1 MQNRREFLIT
11 SLALAAGCT
20 TAPRESGGILD
31 THTHFYD
38 PTRPQGVP
46 WPPKDD
52 ALLYRK
58 VMPEELKKM
67 ALPLGITGT
76 IVVEA
81 SPWVEDNQWIL
92 DLAKTDTFIKGLV
105 GHLKPGRP
113 GFSQDLNRFGA
124 NPLFRGI
131 RVGLWDIPLATE
143 DSTFVNDLRLL
154 AKRGL
159 TLDVLGGPDQI
170 EKIASLA
177 TAIPDLRIVVD
188 HCAGVRVTGEA
199 PDAKWVNG
207 IKLLAARRNIHM
219 KVSGLVEGTGFP
231 NSAPLSVE
239 SYRPALDVLW
249 NSFGE
254 DRVLFG
260 SNWPVSAR
268 FASYENV
275 LKIVRDYVKSG
286 TAAEKYFR
294 RNAERVYLS

>member
-1 MQNRREFLIT
+1 MQNRREFLVT
-11 SLALAAGCT
+11 SLAFAAGCT
-20 TAPRESGGILD
+20 STPRDAGGILD

-38 PTRPQGVP
+38 PTRPQSVP

-52 ALLYRK
+52 AFLYRR
-58 VMPEELKKM
+58 VTPDELKQI
-67 ALPLGITGT
+67 APPLGVTGT

-81 SPWVEDNQWIL
+81 SSWIEDNQWVL
-92 DLAKTDTFIKGLV
+92 DLAKTESFIKGLV

-113 GFSQDLNRFGA
+113 GFAADLARFSANR
-124 NPLFRGI
+124 LFRGI
-131 RVGLWDIPLATE
+131 RVGLWDIPLTTE
-143 DSTFVNDLRLL
+143 DSAFMNDMRLL

-159 TLDVLGGPDQI
+159 ALDVLGGPEQI

-177 TAIPDLRIVVD
+177 AAIPDLRIVVD
-188 HCAGVRVTGEA
+188 HCAGVRVTGGA
-199 PDAKWVNG
+199 PDQKWIDG
-207 IKLLAARRNIHM
+207 IKLLAARKNIHM
-219 KVSGLVEGTGFP
+219 KVSALVEGTGLP

-239 SYRPALDVLW
+239 FYRPVLDVLW

-275 LKIVRDYVKSG
+275 LKIVRDYVESG

-294 RNAERVYLS
+294 RNAERVYFG

>member
-113 GFSQDLNRFGA
+113 GFSQDLNRSGA